1 MSTIEELKA
10 AKKAQRMTL
19 DELSARSGIAKRTL
33 EDIFRGKT
41 QNPRIDTMQA
51 IERALGLSAD
61 TKKSPP
67 PGMTESEEQGLELY
81 NLLTE
86 ENRELLIQL
95 VSAFKDLPAERR
107 RFVLD
112 AIRLA
117 ANQK

>member
-1 MSTIEELKA
+1 MDKIQEIKMFMKA
-10 AKKAQRMTL
+10 NNITYQQ
-19 DELSARSGIAKRTL
+19 LSDMSGIPLNTIKN
-33 EDIFRGKT
+33 IFRGKT

-67 PGMTESEEQGLELY
+67 PGMTESEEQWLELY

-95 VSAFKDLPAERR
+95 VGAFKDLPAERR

-112 AIRLA
+112 AVRLA
-117 ANQK
+117 TGQK